1 MGVGQNVADFHK
13 RDRVVAE
20 AVFPMLLAVPLRDLG
35 TAGQVYVTIPYAC
48 KVARIDSVTGID
60 TDGAV
65 TLTVKD
71 GDGNSMGTIAIASGG
86 GVGDQDALVPTANNI
101 IAANE
106 AIEIETDAGGT
117 VGATMLTITLEEG
130 S

>member
-1 MGVGQNVADFHK
+1 MSTGVAKQHSSERF
-13 RDRVVAE
+13 VAE
-20 AVFPMLLAVPLRDLG
+20 AAFPIFLVVQMVGLG
-35 TAGQVYVTIPYAC
+35 DAGQVYVTSP
-48 KVARIDSVTGID
+48 VAGTVTRVDSVTYTD

-71 GDGNSMGTIAIASGG
+71 GDGNSMGTIAVASAG
-86 GVGDQDALVPTANNI
+86 GVGDQDTLSPSSNNV

-117 VGATMLTITLEEG
+117 VGATTLTITISE